1 MLYDAESCK
10 PSQRADNVSS
20 MTFTWALFVSR
31 RVHPGSM
38 SADGLEPEDK
48 KVISWGAQKGVV
60 SLGPT

>member
-1 MLYDAESCK
+1 MLYDDAESCK

-48 KVISWGAQKGVV
+48 KVIS
-60 SLGPT
+60 